1 MNTYRITCRETV
13 YFVKE
18 VKANSEDEANEKLFA
33 NVNGF
38 KEVKEWTEEWEIA
51 ETELKEESSSI
62 SESKDKSSPETK
74 EEVDLEESSYKRK
87 ITSDSK
93 SSPKKVKTSSG
104 TFKVSKS

>member
-38 KEVKEWTEEWEIA
+38 EDVEEWVEEWEIA
-51 ETELKEESSSI
+51 ETELKEDHQ
-62 SESKDKSSPETK
+62 KHW
-74 EEVDLEESSYKRK
+74 VDLPPRTNTRQK
-87 ITSDSK
+87 
-93 SSPKKVKTSSG
+93 
-104 TFKVSKS
+104 